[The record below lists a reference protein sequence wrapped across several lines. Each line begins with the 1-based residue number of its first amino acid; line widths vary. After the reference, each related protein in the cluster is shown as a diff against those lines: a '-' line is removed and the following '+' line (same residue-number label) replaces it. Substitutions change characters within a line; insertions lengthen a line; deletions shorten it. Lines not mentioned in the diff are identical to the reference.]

1 MCLSIDDY
9 KENEKK
15 NKRVKV
21 QTKKKHEKKL

>member
-15 NKRVKV
+15 TKELRFKQKRSM
-21 QTKKKHEKKL
+21 KKKL